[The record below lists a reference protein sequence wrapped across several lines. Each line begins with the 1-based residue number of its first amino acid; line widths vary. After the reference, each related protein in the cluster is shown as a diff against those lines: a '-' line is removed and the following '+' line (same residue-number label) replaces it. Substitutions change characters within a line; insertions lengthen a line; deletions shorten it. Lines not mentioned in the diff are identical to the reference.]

1 MKTIE
6 GIGFKF
12 CYDEMLYSVEVR
24 GLFDLLLL
32 VLKIYRSEKGVLVQS
47 GTSGQPRERSL
58 GTLPGPTHHG

>member
-12 CYDEMLYSVEVR
+12 CYDELLYSVEVR

-32 VLKIYRSEKGVLVQS
+32 VLKIYRSEKGVLV
-47 GTSGQPRERSL
+47 RSDKL
-58 GTLPGPTHHG
+58 EPHPSQIQGNP

>member
-6 GIGFKF
+6 GTGFKF

-32 VLKIYRSEKGVLVQS
+32 VLKIYRSEKGVLV
-47 GTSGQPRERSL
+47 RLDKLERHPSQIQ
-58 GTLPGPTHHG
+58 GNP